1 MSKNYLKIQSVISE
15 VNNVVVGQEYMIK
28 RLLMGLFTQG
38 HILLEGVPGLA
49 KTLTVNTLS
58 SVLKLN
64 FKRIQFTPDL
74 LPSDVIGTM
83 IYNQKKSSFEVKK
96 GPVFSNIILADEIN
110 RSPAKVQSALLESM
124 QEKQVTIGDDT
135 YKLDLPFLVLATQNP
150 IDQEG
155 TYPLPEA
162 QRDRFMMKLN
172 VDYPSKEEEL
182 KIMQRMA
189 DLNFNKKTKTILN
202 KKDITT
208 IQNEIN
214 KVSISESIEKYIIE
228 IVNATRKP
236 SSVNLNELDEFIS
249 FGASPRASINLSLAS
264 KANAFLSNR
273 DYVMPDDIKEIA
285 QDVLNHRI
293 ILNYEAEAEGIK
305 PDFIIKLKKSNH
317 KFFLNFLEE
326 RIGNLVGEIV
336 KINSTQIFPLSA
348 HINDSFVN
356 KRLIYVGDS
365 AHSIHPIAGQGW
377 NLGVNDV
384 KNLHEVCKK
393 YNRDIGSQRFCDHY
407 NDLSYNKAFQ
417 LFQITDKLDWH
428 FKNNSNLYRLLSYA
442 GFKFIEN
449 KNSIKNEITKYAMGV

>member
-1 MSKNYLKIQSVISE
+1 MSKNYLKIQNVISE
-15 VNNVVVGQEYMIK
+15 VNKIVVGQDYMIK

-124 QEKQVTIGDDT
+124 QEKQVTIGDDS

-182 KIMQRMA
+182 KIMQRMS
-189 DLNFNKKTKTILN
+189 DLNFKKSTKTILN
-202 KKDITT
+202 KKDITA

-236 SSVNLNELDEFIS
+236 SSVKLNEFEDYIS

-273 DYVMPDDIKEIA
+273 DYVMPDDVKEIA
-285 QDVLNHRI
+285 HDVLNHRI

-305 PDFIIKLKKSNH
+305 PELIIKNI
-317 KFFLNFLEE
+317 LEKVE
-326 RIGNLVGEIV
+326 
-336 KINSTQIFPLSA
+336 INS
-348 HINDSFVN
+348 
-356 KRLIYVGDS
+356 
-365 AHSIHPIAGQGW
+365 
-377 NLGVNDV
+377 
-384 KNLHEVCKK
+384 
-393 YNRDIGSQRFCDHY
+393 
-407 NDLSYNKAFQ
+407 
-417 LFQITDKLDWH
+417 
-428 FKNNSNLYRLLSYA
+428 
-442 GFKFIEN
+442 
-449 KNSIKNEITKYAMGV
+449 

>member
-1 MSKNYLKIQSVISE
+1 MSKNYLKIQSVITE
-15 VNNVVVGQEYMIK
+15 VNKVVVGQEYMIK

-182 KIMQRMA
+182 KIMQRMS
-189 DLNFNKKTKTILN
+189 DLNFKNSTKTILN
-202 KKDITT
+202 KKDISA

-236 SSVNLNELDEFIS
+236 SSINLNDLDEYIS

-273 DYVMPDDIKEIA
+273 DYVMPDDVKEIA
-285 QDVLNHRI
+285 HDVLNHRI
-293 ILNYEAEAEGIK
+293 ILNYEAEAEGIM
-305 PDFIIKLKKSNH
+305 PNMIINKILDKV
-317 KFFLNFLEE
+317 E
-326 RIGNLVGEIV
+326 
-336 KINSTQIFPLSA
+336 INS
-348 HINDSFVN
+348 
-356 KRLIYVGDS
+356 
-365 AHSIHPIAGQGW
+365 
-377 NLGVNDV
+377 
-384 KNLHEVCKK
+384 
-393 YNRDIGSQRFCDHY
+393 
-407 NDLSYNKAFQ
+407 
-417 LFQITDKLDWH
+417 
-428 FKNNSNLYRLLSYA
+428 
-442 GFKFIEN
+442 
-449 KNSIKNEITKYAMGV
+449 